1 MSGRAKFTRT
11 ALTAAISASCSHLR
25 HTAGHFYFN
34 LWPRRFLMIGFG
46 PVSRPRSEASGG
58 DAGWSKRPDRGAD
71 RPPKITGCQTHGR
84 AEIACSAAG
93 SRLPSDHQKWPRA
106 RSILKPWVARC
117 PIRYVAL
124 LSAGNVGLVSLL
136 VCVIDHLTIASLSSL
151 SSLQEIKYA
160 KLLRT
165 ARSAFLG
172 LWKDLYAL
180 MALIVR
186 DRGSEPDPITAQ
198 CRRNGAAGSFV

>member
-1 MSGRAKFTRT
+1 
-11 ALTAAISASCSHLR
+11 
-25 HTAGHFYFN
+25 
-34 LWPRRFLMIGFG
+34 MIGFG

-84 AEIACSAAG
+84 AGIACSAAG

-106 RSILKPWVARC
+106 QSILKPWVARC

-124 LSAGNVGLVSLL
+124 LSAGERRPCKPA
-136 VCVIDHLTIASLSSL
+136 CVRDRPSNHSRLSSL

-180 MALIVR
+180 MALIVW

-198 CRRNGAAGSFV
+198 CRWNGAAGSFV